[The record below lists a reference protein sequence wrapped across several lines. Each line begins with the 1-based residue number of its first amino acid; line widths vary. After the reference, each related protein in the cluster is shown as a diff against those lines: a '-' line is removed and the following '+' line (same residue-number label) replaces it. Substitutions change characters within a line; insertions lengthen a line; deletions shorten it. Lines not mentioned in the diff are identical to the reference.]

1 MTAEEST
8 SEEAHVALM
17 RLHALSG
24 RPERALT
31 QYERL
36 RDNLSKGLGV
46 EPAGAT
52 RRLRDE
58 ITAGRHL
65 PAASVGPVREE
76 EPPGVGKHNLSAPMT
91 SFVGRAQEIVEVKRT
106 LAMTRILTL
115 AGAGGSGKTRLA
127 LEVAKDLIGAYPDG
141 VWMVELAPSERGLV
155 AQEVAEALGVTE
167 RPGEPLADTLVDSL
181 RGKEM
186 LLVLDNCEHLIDAA
200 ARLAEELLRSCA
212 RLRILA
218 TSREPLGIAGGSPMG
233 AKSGVGPGSG

>member
-1 MTAEEST
+1 
-8 SEEAHVALM
+8 
-17 RLHALSG
+17 
-24 RPERALT
+24 
-31 QYERL
+31 
-36 RDNLSKGLGV
+36 
-46 EPAGAT
+46 
-52 RRLRDE
+52 
-58 ITAGRHL
+58 
-65 PAASVGPVREE
+65 
-76 EPPGVGKHNLSAPMT
+76 
-91 SFVGRAQEIVEVKRT
+91 
-106 LAMTRILTL
+106 
-115 AGAGGSGKTRLA
+115 
-127 LEVAKDLIGAYPDG
+127 
-141 VWMVELAPSERGLV
+141 MVELAPSERGLV